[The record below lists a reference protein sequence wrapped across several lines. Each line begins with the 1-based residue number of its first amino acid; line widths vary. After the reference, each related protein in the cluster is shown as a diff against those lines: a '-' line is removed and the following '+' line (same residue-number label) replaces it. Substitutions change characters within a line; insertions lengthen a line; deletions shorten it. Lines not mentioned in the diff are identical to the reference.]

1 MSYAASMLSPVATS
15 DPLERLLRESR
26 VLWRGREL
34 SRAPTRTTG
43 FAALDER
50 LPGGGW
56 PIGALIEIFCACDG
70 LGELSL
76 VLPLMRALSSE
87 KRAVALIA
95 PPHIPYAPALVRAG
109 IRLPSLVWI
118 HAATEEDAR
127 WSAEQFLREGLGG
140 ATLLWSNPQS
150 DRALRRLQLAAETG
164 HATAFLYRP
173 ISGLAHSS
181 PAALRLALFPE
192 NGRTRIELLKVR
204 GARAGQLTLPLN
216 AVSS

>member
-1 MSYAASMLSPVATS
+1 MSSPATTA

-34 SRAPTRTTG
+34 SRAPARTTG

-56 PIGALIEIFCACDG
+56 PLGALIEIFCASEG

-76 VLPLMRALSSE
+76 VIPLMRAFSIE

-109 IRLPSLVWI
+109 IRLPSVVWI
-118 HAATEEDAR
+118 HPATDEDAR

-140 ATLLWSNPQS
+140 AALLWSNPQS
-150 DRALRRLQLAAETG
+150 DRALRRLQLAAENG
-164 HATAFLYRP
+164 HAAAFLYRP
-173 ISGLAHSS
+173 ISALARSS
-181 PAALRLALFPE
+181 PAALRLALFPH
-192 NGRTRIELLKVR
+192 NGGTRIELLKVR
-204 GARAGQLTLPLN
+204 GARAGQLTLPLS
-216 AVSS
+216 AVNS

>member
-1 MSYAASMLSPVATS
+1 MLSPIATP

-34 SRAPTRTTG
+34 SRSPARTTG

-56 PIGALIEIFCACDG
+56 PIGALIEIFGACEG

-76 VLPLMRALSSE
+76 LLPFMRTLSIE

-109 IRLPSLVWI
+109 IRLSSLVWI
-118 HAATEEDAR
+118 HPGTEENAR

-140 ATLLWSNPQS
+140 AALLWSNPHS

-173 ISGLAHSS
+173 IAALTHSS
-181 PAALRLALFPE
+181 PAALRLALFPN
-192 NGRTRIELLKVR
+192 NGSTRIELLKVR

-216 AVSS
+216 SVSS